1 MPDIIVGDTRP
12 FVQYTADGTQA
23 VFAFPFPVLAAEDLV
38 VVFDDGLSPAP
49 HLITG
54 LGESGGGSV
63 TFEAPPPA
71 GTRITLYRDMPVART
86 ADFTE
91 AGTLRASALNTQL
104 DRLAMMAQQ
113 VEAAGRQALRRAPH
127 DPDVDLTLPPQSAR
141 ANGVLTFDAS
151 GRPTALIAPDKAAE
165 NAAASAEAAA
175 ASAADAADAAATAAT
190 EAAEAAAETAATAA
204 LAEVR
209 RRGDLAV
216 QRMFWRQVAPSVA
229 PQPVWAVDGV
239 LGLGLD
245 LLSVSRPGPA
255 TYIDARGRRVTA
267 GPDTPRLDHD
277 PVTGEALGLLIESAR
292 TNLLHDSF
300 NPVTQ
305 TRSLAADTYTLS
317 LDGGGE
323 VAVSGAASGTATA
336 EAPLTFT
343 LGAAGDVTFT
353 PSGEVTAF
361 QCEAGGNATSPIET
375 PVDGSATR
383 PADNVTALDI
393 DWLSRERATVVI
405 EAAYPDIPTVEGSR
419 LFSLDDGTD
428 GNRHTVFWNQ
438 GLAKVS
444 WFTKTG
450 GASQGSVSV
459 LQDGW
464 GGDGARHTFGLRYVG
479 GERTLMVDRR
489 AAASDTVAMPTGLT
503 TLRLGAYHF
512 DQQQWRGHIRRVA
525 VWNTA
530 LTQEQFWSLAA

>member
-1 MPDIIVGDTRP
+1 MSHIIVGDTRP

-23 VFAFPFPVLAAEDLV
+23 VFTFPFPVLAAEDLV
-38 VVFDDGLSPAP
+38 VVFGDGLAP
-49 HLITG
+49 GAHVITG
-54 LGESGGGSV
+54 VGESGGGSV
-63 TFEAPPPA
+63 TFETAPA
-71 GTRITLYRDMPVART
+71 TGTRITMYRDMPVART

-91 AGTLRASALNTQL
+91 AGALRASALNTQL

-127 DPDVDLTLPPQSAR
+127 DPDVDLTLPPRSER
-141 ANGVLTFDAS
+141 AHGVLTFDGE
-151 GRPTALIAPDKAAE
+151 GRPSALIAPDKAAE
-165 NAAASAEAAA
+165 NAAASADAAA
-175 ASAADAADAAATAAT
+175 ASAVGAADAASTA
-190 EAAEAAAETAATAA
+190 AAEAAGEAAETAATAA

-216 QRMFWRQVAPSVA
+216 QRMFWRQVAPGVA

-255 TYIDARGRRVTA
+255 TYIDARGQRVTA
-267 GPDTPRLDHD
+267 GPDEPRLDHD
-277 PVTGEALGLLIESAR
+277 PATGEALGLLIESAR

-300 NPVTQ
+300 NPATQ
-305 TRSLAADTYTLS
+305 TRSLAAGTYTLS
-317 LDGGGE
+317 LTGSGE
-323 VAVSGAASGTATA
+323 VTISGAASGTATA
-336 EAPLTFT
+336 DAPLTFT
-343 LGAAGDVTFT
+343 LGAAGDITFT
-353 PSGEVTAF
+353 PSGDVTAF
-361 QCEAGGNATSPIET
+361 QCEAGGNATSLIET
-375 PVDGSATR
+375 PVDGGATR
-383 PADNVTALDI
+383 PADNVTARDI
-393 DWLSRERATVVI
+393 DWLSRAHATVLI

-438 GLAKVS
+438 DLAKLS
-444 WFTKTG
+444 WFTKAG
-450 GASQGSVSV
+450 GASQGSVSA

-464 GGDGARHTFGLRYVG
+464 GSDGARHTFGLRYAG
-479 GERTLMVDRR
+479 SERTLMVDQR

-503 TLRLGAYHF
+503 ALRLGAYHV

-530 LTQEQFWSLAA
+530 LSQEQFWSLAL